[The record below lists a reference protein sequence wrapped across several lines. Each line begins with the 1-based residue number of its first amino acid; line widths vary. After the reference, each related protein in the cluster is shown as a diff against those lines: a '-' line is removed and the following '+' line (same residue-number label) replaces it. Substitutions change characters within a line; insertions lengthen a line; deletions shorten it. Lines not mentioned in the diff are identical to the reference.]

1 MAGESA
7 LFCNGRVLFAC
18 LLFDQFSRCLVFI
31 FLSTNKK
38 KNKTKECLRFVFRG
52 FVVVLKTGSVIHTIG
67 AFKFVLPESE
77 CTHDLRAS
85 SGEITLKEFI
95 IMAATPGQSR
105 THLLCSVGECVCVR
119 VLYPDILS
127 VDV

>member
-7 LFCNGRVLFAC
+7 LFCNGRMLFAC
-18 LLFDQFSRCLVFI
+18 LLLISSVDVL
-31 FLSTNKK
+31 FLFFFRQKK
-38 KNKTKECLRFVFRG
+38 KKTKECLRFVFRG
-52 FVVVLKTGSVIHTIG
+52 FVVVLKTGSVINTIG

-95 IMAATPGQSR
+95 IMAPTPGQSR
-105 THLLCSVGECVCVR
+105 THLLCS
-119 VLYPDILS
+119 PQ
-127 VDV
+127 

>member
-1 MAGESA
+1 MSC
-7 LFCNGRVLFAC
+7 FYFS
-18 LLFDQFSRCLVFI
+18 FDQK
-31 FLSTNKK
+31 KK

-95 IMAATPGQSR
+95 IMAATHPR
-105 THLLCSVGECVCVR
+105 AIAHTLALLGWRVCVCAR
-119 VLYPDILS
+119 ACCIQIFS
-127 VDV
+127 V

>member
-1 MAGESA
+1 M
-7 LFCNGRVLFAC
+7 
-18 LLFDQFSRCLVFI
+18 
-31 FLSTNKK
+31 
-38 KNKTKECLRFVFRG
+38 FRG

-95 IMAATPGQSR
+95 IMAATPR
-105 THLLCSVGECVCVR
+105 AIAHTLALLSIQIFSV
-119 VLYPDILS
+119 
-127 VDV
+127 

>member
-7 LFCNGRVLFAC
+7 LFCNGRMLFAC
-18 LLFDQFSRCLVFI
+18 LLLISSVDVL
-31 FLSTNKK
+31 FLFFFRQ
-38 KNKTKECLRFVFRG
+38 KNKNKRMFEVCVSY

-105 THLLCSVGECVCVR
+105 THLLCSVGECVCVCSR
-119 VLYPDILS
+119 AVSRYSQCRCVI
-127 VDV
+127 